1 MEYTAKRLHTRKNMS
16 TNVYT
21 VVFRGRHSWR
31 NILWKVKESSQFHF
45 IWSLCEGGSCQSC
58 NRKDCPEKCGERRKT
73 NKKGGGCMVVPS
85 WWPCASNRG
94 SSVPVWTS
102 GNAWEAGL
110 KTFRQQVGVHGRE
123 NRKIPSLW
131 SGWRKV
137 MMPHVMFR
145 SDWKTYGCNILGSEW
160 ESYGWT
166 SLQYGCYMDHVLWEG
181 LYADRVR
188 TNWCF
193 GTKDQSW

>member
-1 MEYTAKRLHTRKNMS
+1 MGWKEKDQQNRRS
-16 TNVYT
+16 TV
-21 VVFRGRHSWR
+21 
-31 NILWKVKESSQFHF
+31 
-45 IWSLCEGGSCQSC
+45 
-58 NRKDCPEKCGERRKT
+58 
-73 NKKGGGCMVVPS
+73 VVPS
-85 WWPCASNRG
+85 WWLCASNRG
-94 SSVPVWTS
+94 SSVPVWTTRK
-102 GNAWEAGL
+102 AWQAVL
-110 KTFRQQVGVHGRE
+110 KTFRQQVGVQGKE

-137 MMPHVMFR
+137 MMLHVMFR
-145 SDWKTYGCNILGSEW
+145 SDRKTYGCNILGSEW

-193 GTKDQSW
+193 GTKDQTCPTRNDRVLQVRCNTSKVNALRFTLVMKRKHEG